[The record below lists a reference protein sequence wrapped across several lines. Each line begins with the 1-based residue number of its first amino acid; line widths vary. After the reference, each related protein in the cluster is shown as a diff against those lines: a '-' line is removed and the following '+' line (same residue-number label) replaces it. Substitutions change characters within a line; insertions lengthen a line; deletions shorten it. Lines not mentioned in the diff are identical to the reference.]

1 MKLSCL
7 PYVYYICN
15 NTLPLAHE
23 ISRHFW
29 AAYDLTFNHV
39 FLLESIYY
47 IFKIRAQISLKFQGI
62 QSRHNRIK
70 SRSHIDDYFAQKF
83 IYFGQVEAYFQMFT
97 KTRKLSENFPVC
109 VRTCTA
115 CDFRNACCYEH
126 AESMLYRIF

>member
-1 MKLSCL
+1 MTYNPLHSL
-7 PYVYYICN
+7 PFV
-15 NTLPLAHE
+15 LPT
-23 ISRHFW
+23 ISVLHFKI
-29 AAYDLTFNHV
+29 AYKRRYLNLTFNHV

-62 QSRHNRIK
+62 QSRHNRMK

-83 IYFGQVEAYFQMFT
+83 ICFGQVEAYFQMFT
-97 KTRKLSENFPVC
+97 KTRKFSENFPVC

-126 AESMLYRIF
+126 AESMLYRVF